1 MEKTCI
7 PFAVSGIAEPDK
19 IRALV
24 YANNQIAHVSLSEVL
39 KTAVR
44 SGKTDA
50 GRHIRFLDGTTL
62 QFGYTDQFD
71 NNGYA
76 VIALPVPF
84 QDALYV
90 PLVIS
95 CGDVSHHR
103 VCSAVIDSQRIDRAG
118 FAIRMFPPVGNAAL
132 PRGCGVYWLA
142 AGC

>member
-1 MEKTCI
+1 MEKPYV

-39 KTAVR
+39 KAAVR

-50 GRHIRFLDGTTL
+50 GCHLRFSDGTTL

-71 NNGYA
+71 NNGHA

-90 PLVIS
+90 PLVIA
-95 CGDVSHHR
+95 CGDVSHDR
-103 VCSAVIDSQRIDRAG
+103 PCSVVVDSRHIDRAG
-118 FAIRMFPPVGNAAL
+118 FAIRMFPPAGDAAL

>member
-1 MEKTCI
+1 MEKTSV

-24 YANNQIAHVSLSEVL
+24 YANNQIAHVALSEIL
-39 KTAVR
+39 KAAVR
-44 SGKTDA
+44 SGKTEA
-50 GRHIRFLDGTTL
+50 GRHIRFPDGTML
-62 QFGYTDQFD
+62 QFGYADQLD
-71 NNGYA
+71 SDGYA

-95 CGDVSHHR
+95 CGDVSHDR
-103 VCSAVIDSQRIDRAG
+103 PCSAVVDSRRIDRAG
-118 FAIRMFPPVGNAAL
+118 FAVRLFPPAGDAAL